1 MGPYFWIFVFF
12 PKLQSHFIPSTFSIK
27 VRYPVKMLTTEQK
40 QGKKKK
46 KKSWYWIRE
55 VKIKQQQYCTITTS
69 IINIT
74 NNYNISLEFIFT
86 KFLVW
91 IMKDLVL
98 NNLPTWFLQCAQFIK
113 FTVILVLQSREKVR
127 LVKVIITDH

>member
-1 MGPYFWIFVFF
+1 M
-12 PKLQSHFIPSTFSIK
+12 K
-27 VRYPVKMLTTEQK
+27 
-40 QGKKKK
+40 
-46 KKSWYWIRE
+46 IR
-55 VKIKQQQYCTITTS
+55 QQQYWTITTS

-98 NNLPTWFLQCAQFIK
+98 NNLPT
-113 FTVILVLQSREKVR
+113 
-127 LVKVIITDH
+127 

>member
-1 MGPYFWIFVFF
+1 M
-12 PKLQSHFIPSTFSIK
+12 K
-27 VRYPVKMLTTEQK
+27 
-40 QGKKKK
+40 
-46 KKSWYWIRE
+46 IR
-55 VKIKQQQYCTITTS
+55 QQQYCTITTS

-98 NNLPTWFLQCAQFIK
+98 NNLPT
-113 FTVILVLQSREKVR
+113 
-127 LVKVIITDH
+127 

>member
-1 MGPYFWIFVFF
+1 M
-12 PKLQSHFIPSTFSIK
+12 
-27 VRYPVKMLTTEQK
+27 
-40 QGKKKK
+40 
-46 KKSWYWIRE
+46 
-55 VKIKQQQYCTITTS
+55 KIGQQQYCTITTS

-74 NNYNISLEFIFT
+74 NNYNISLELIFT

-98 NNLPTWFLQCAQFIK
+98 NNLPMLFLQSAQFIK
-113 FTVILVLQSREKVR
+113 FAVILILQSREKVR